1 MQEKPMNTRTF
12 DEKIVQRYSWK
23 DENSIGHGDW
33 LAKSSLATSAF
44 ETVKKE
50 FKKKKNEGRLW
61 SRDAQVFYID

>member
-1 MQEKPMNTRTF
+1 MKRQ
-12 DEKIVQRYSWK
+12 
-23 DENSIGHGDW
+23 NSIGHGDW

-50 FKKKKNEGRLW
+50 LKKKKNEGRLW